1 LNTTGLRRPFFAYRE
16 LQMPK
21 RSATPSVYDFAKAY
35 DELKRLREDVA
46 WMEKS
51 FASKKR
57 AMTEPGDTASQP
69 VDRAGS

>member
-1 LNTTGLRRPFFAYRE
+1 
-16 LQMPK
+16 MPK

-51 FASKKR
+51 FASKR
-57 AMTEPGDTASQP
+57 AATPPVESTPEPI
-69 VDRAGS
+69 DRAGS

>member
-1 LNTTGLRRPFFAYRE
+1 
-16 LQMPK
+16 MPK

-51 FASKKR
+51 FAKKR
-57 AMTEPGDTASQP
+57 AATEQGDSASQP
-69 VDRAGS
+69 IDRAGS